1 MTQLICVFVIYLFY
15 KLLIYMYVITM
26 FKYIICFHYL
36 IKYNT
41 FKKNVSFINW
51 EVKKVHNSV
60 KANIARIAKV
70 IPQLVWNQSGL
81 SEAIGG
87 LKWFNK
93 MKKFFLLCLYT
104 CKITKNAL
112 LICMMLWW
120 KSPMYMTFDTLPYL
134 VISCCSLLHSY
145 QLLPD
150 PISKTLKN
158 FN

>member
-1 MTQLICVFVIYLFY
+1 MTKLICVFVIYLFY
-15 KLLIYMYVITM
+15 KLLIYMYFITM
-26 FKYIICFHYL
+26 LKYIICFHYL

-60 KANIARIAKV
+60 KANIARIAKD

-104 CKITKNAL
+104 CKITKMHYWSVWCFDGRAL
-112 LICMMLWW
+112 CTWPLTLHLIW
-120 KSPMYMTFDTLPYL
+120 SYL
-134 VISCCSLLHSY
+134 AVVFCILTSY
-145 QLLPD
+145 YQ
-150 PISKTLKN
+150 TQ
-158 FN
+158 